1 MNAAVNTST
10 YAFEARHVTK
20 KFGAN
25 VVIEDLSIGFEPG
38 MLHSILGPNGAGKTT
53 LFNLLTRDLPVTSGE
68 ILLKGSPVTNL
79 KPHQIARRGVG
90 RSYQISSVYLD
101 LTFLE
106 NVWLAAYRAA
116 HGGRTGW
123 WRNVC
128 SYDSLRVQASELLT
142 TLGLGQYEDTLAK
155 SVSYGD
161 QRLLE
166 IAVTLATRPQILLLD
181 EIPECGGI
189 ASQLDLAR
197 PLVQRQH
204 FGADG
209 GNTLECG
216 LVGIAGALDDL
227 GLQLRDQPRAFLD
240 PAIEQAGQFLVG
252 GGIAGQHAFARGLG
266 RALPLDGQADAVF
279 ILGQRVHALVHGA
292 GRCELSPQRHRKHH
306 RQQPSQRAPK
316 LGGYAPM
323 IKFHS

>member
-1 MNAAVNTST
+1 MNAATSTST
-10 YAFEARHVTK
+10 YAFEARQVTK

-25 VVIEDLSIGFEPG
+25 VVIEGLSIGFEPG

-68 ILLKGSPVTNL
+68 ILLKGSPVTHL

-128 SYDSLRVQASELLT
+128 SYDSLRVQASELLK

-181 EIPECGGI
+181 EPTAGLSQRETERVKAFI
-189 ASQLDLAR
+189 ASIKPDYTIVMIEHKMNVVMEISDR
-197 PLVQRQH
+197 IHVMSR
-204 FGADG
+204 
-209 GNTLECG
+209 
-216 LVGIAGALDDL
+216 GALIAA
-227 GLQLRDQPRAFLD
+227 GTAEE
-240 PAIEQAGQFLVG
+240 ISKNQA
-252 GGIAGQHAFARGLG
+252 
-266 RALPLDGQADAVF
+266 
-279 ILGQRVHALVHGA
+279 VHAAYFGL
-292 GRCELSPQRHRKHH
+292 
-306 RQQPSQRAPK
+306 
-316 LGGYAPM
+316 
-323 IKFHS
+323 

>member
-1 MNAAVNTST
+1 MSVAASAPA
-10 YAFEARHVTK
+10 YAFEARRVTK

-53 LFNLLTRDLPVTSGE
+53 LFNLLTRDLPVTSGD
-68 ILLKGSPVTNL
+68 ILLRGSSVTNL

-123 WRNVC
+123 WRNVR
-128 SYDSLRVQASELLT
+128 SYDSLRAQASELLQ
-142 TLGLGQYEDTLAK
+142 TLGLGQYEHTLAK

-166 IAVTLATRPQILLLD
+166 IAVTLATRPEILLLD
-181 EIPECGGI
+181 EPTAGLSQRETERVKAFI
-189 ASQLDLAR
+189 ASIKSDYTIVMIEHKMNVVMEISDR
-197 PLVQRQH
+197 IHVMSR
-204 FGADG
+204 
-209 GNTLECG
+209 
-216 LVGIAGALDDL
+216 GALIAA
-227 GLQLRDQPRAFLD
+227 GTAEE
-240 PAIEQAGQFLVG
+240 ISKNQA
-252 GGIAGQHAFARGLG
+252 
-266 RALPLDGQADAVF
+266 
-279 ILGQRVHALVHGA
+279 VHAAYFGL
-292 GRCELSPQRHRKHH
+292 
-306 RQQPSQRAPK
+306 
-316 LGGYAPM
+316 
-323 IKFHS
+323 

>member
-1 MNAAVNTST
+1 MSAAISTST

-68 ILLKGSPVTNL
+68 ILLRGASVTNL

-116 HGGRTGW
+116 HKGRTGW
-123 WRNVC
+123 WRNVR
-128 SYDSLRVQASELLT
+128 SYDTLRVQASELLQ
-142 TLGLGQYEDTLAK
+142 TLGLDQYENTLAK

-166 IAVTLATRPQILLLD
+166 IAVTLATRPEILLLD
-181 EIPECGGI
+181 EPTAGLSQRETERVKTFI
-189 ASQLDLAR
+189 ASIKSDYTIVMIEHKMNVVMEISDR
-197 PLVQRQH
+197 IHVMSR
-204 FGADG
+204 
-209 GNTLECG
+209 
-216 LVGIAGALDDL
+216 GALIAA
-227 GLQLRDQPRAFLD
+227 GTAEE
-240 PAIEQAGQFLVG
+240 ISKNQA
-252 GGIAGQHAFARGLG
+252 
-266 RALPLDGQADAVF
+266 
-279 ILGQRVHALVHGA
+279 VHAAYFGL
-292 GRCELSPQRHRKHH
+292 
-306 RQQPSQRAPK
+306 
-316 LGGYAPM
+316 
-323 IKFHS
+323 